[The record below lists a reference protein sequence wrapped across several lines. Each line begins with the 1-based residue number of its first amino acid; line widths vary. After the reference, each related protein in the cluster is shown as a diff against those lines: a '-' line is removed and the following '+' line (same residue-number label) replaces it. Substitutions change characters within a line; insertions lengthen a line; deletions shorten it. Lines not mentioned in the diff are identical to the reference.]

1 LYLPYKVASVEGLMH
16 GLYLLWWVQ
25 EKQMSPA
32 TVAAVLAAGDLALM
46 CLELPTGW
54 FADRFGH
61 RASLIAGSF
70 VQAIGMLWCWLGEGV
85 SGLVTASVL
94 VALGDGFR
102 SGADQALLS
111 RTCLALNREDEF
123 QQIEAKS
130 EAVALGALVVLVLA
144 GGVIVH
150 TGGFA
155 AGWLAETMLSVTGLA
170 IACALVEPP
179 AHPDPVSQDRA
190 ANHGTPIRYKGLTS
204 SILPAAVLGGVASA
218 ASFLAQTTG
227 AGSPATVTALVAAL
241 TAAEAGGCA
250 LASRLP
256 STTSRDQ
263 VWLVATGLVLC
274 IVAAAMPAAAL
285 PLVALV
291 LAFLL
296 GIVQPMRAAAI
307 QRLASDRIRARA
319 ASAASA
325 CDMAVNM
332 VVLPLAG
339 LWRSG
344 RRRR

>member
-1 LYLPYKVASVEGLMH
+1 MYLPYKVASVEGLMH
-16 GLYLLWWVQ
+16 GLYLLWWVE

-54 FADRFGH
+54 FADRYGH
-61 RASLIAGSF
+61 RASLIVGSL

-102 SGADQALLS
+102 SGANQALLY
-111 RTCLALNREDEF
+111 RTCLALNREDDF
-123 QQIEAKS
+123 QPIEARS
-130 EAVALGALVVLVLA
+130 EAVTLGALVVLAVA

-155 AGWLAETMLSVTGLA
+155 AGWLAETMLSVVGLA
-170 IACALVEPP
+170 VACAMVEPP
-179 AHPDPVSQDRA
+179 AHPDPVSEDRA
-190 ANHGTPIRYKGLTS
+190 ADHGTPIRYRSLAIA
-204 SILPAAVLGGVASA
+204 ILPAALLGGVASA

-227 AGSPATVTALVAAL
+227 ATGPATTTALVAAL

-256 STTSRDQ
+256 PTTSRHQ
-263 VWLVATGLVLC
+263 VRLVALGCMLC
-274 IVAAAMPAAAL
+274 IVAAAMPAAL
-285 PLVALV
+285 PLVALA
-291 LAFLL
+291 LAFLM
-296 GIVQPMRAAAI
+296 GIVEPLRAAAI
-307 QRLASDRIRARA
+307 QRLASDGIRARA

-325 CDMAVNM
+325 CDMAVNII
-332 VVLPLAG
+332 VLPLAG
-339 LWRSG
+339 LWRRG
-344 RRRR
+344 RRR

>member
-1 LYLPYKVASVEGLMH
+1 
-16 GLYLLWWVQ
+16 
-25 EKQMSPA
+25 
-32 TVAAVLAAGDLALM
+32 M

-61 RASLIAGSF
+61 RASLIVGSF
-70 VQAIGMLWCWLGEGV
+70 VQAIGMLCCWLGEGV

-102 SGADQALLS
+102 SGADQALLY
-111 RTCLALNREDEF
+111 RTCLVLEREDEF
-123 QQIEAKS
+123 QRIEAQS

-155 AGWLAETMLSVTGLA
+155 AGWLAETMLSLTGLA

-179 AHPDPVSQDRA
+179 AHPGPANEDRA
-190 ANHGTPIRYKGLTS
+190 AKHGTPIRYRRLAI
-204 SILPAAVLGGVASA
+204 SILPAAVLGGAASA
-218 ASFLAQTTG
+218 ASFLAQTSG

-256 STTSRDQ
+256 PTTSRNG
-263 VWLVATGLVLC
+263 VRLVAPGLLLC
-274 IVAAAMPAAAL
+274 AVAAAMPAAAL
-285 PLVALV
+285 PLAALV
-291 LAFLL
+291 LAFLM
-296 GIVQPMRAAAI
+296 GIAEPLRAAAI
-307 QRLASDRIRARA
+307 QRLASDSIRARA

-325 CDMAVNM
+325 CDMAVNI

-344 RRRR
+344 GRRR

>member
-1 LYLPYKVASVEGLMH
+1 LYLPYKAASVEGLMH
-16 GLYLLWWVQ
+16 GLYLLWWVE

-32 TVAAVLAAGDLALM
+32 MVAAVLAAGDLALM

-61 RASLIAGSF
+61 RASLIVGSS
-70 VQAIGMLWCWLGEGV
+70 VQAIGMVWCWLGEGG

-102 SGADQALLS
+102 SGADEALLY
-111 RTCLALNREDEF
+111 RTCLALDREDDF

-130 EAVALGALVVLVLA
+130 EAAALAALVVLVLA

-155 AGWLAETMLSVTGLA
+155 AGWLAEIMLSVVGLA
-170 IACALVEPP
+170 IACAMREPP
-179 AHPDPVSQDRA
+179 AHPHPVSEDRA
-190 ANHGTPIRYKGLTS
+190 ANHGTPIRYRSLAIA
-204 SILPAAVLGGVASA
+204 ILPAAFLGGVASA
-218 ASFLAQTTG
+218 ASFLAQTAG
-227 AGSPATVTALVAAL
+227 AASPASVTALVAAL

-256 STTSRDQ
+256 LTTSRDQ
-263 VWLVATGLVLC
+263 VRLLALGWMLC
-274 IVAAAMPAAAL
+274 IVAAVMPAAL
-285 PLVALV
+285 PPVALG
-291 LAFLL
+291 LAFLM
-296 GIVQPMRAAAI
+296 GIVEPLRAAAI

-325 CDMAVNM
+325 CDMAVNLLA
-332 VVLPLAG
+332 LPLAG
-339 LWRSG
+339 LWRSS
-344 RRRR
+344 RRR